1 MKYLLFLFFWLV
13 WINAHATSFGL
24 KGDAKLAIIDDKP
37 AVCLP
42 DDAKAFS
49 VGWISFLE
57 SYVRKPGSWGV
68 ALKEG
73 FKPLELKPGECVVFG
88 KVPEGFDLN
97 HYEVT
102 GEPLKLEVNRT
113 YIFRLSGA
121 FSKRDTYSAVFCIIS
136 NAAGAF
142 EYLQYN
148 RSGDGVEVVPVCDT
162 KRNENMPDYFMPDN

>member
-1 MKYLLFLFFWLV
+1 MKYLSFLVFWLV
-13 WINAHATSFGL
+13 WTNAHATSFGL
-24 KGDAKLAIIDDKP
+24 KREAKLAIIDDMP
-37 AVCLP
+37 AICLP
-42 DDAKAFS
+42 DDAKAFL
-49 VGWISFLE
+49 VGWISLSKSF
-57 SYVRKPGSWGV
+57 VRKPGSWGV
-68 ALKEG
+68 SLKEG

-88 KVPEGFDLN
+88 KVPEGFALN

-121 FSKRDTYSAVFCIIS
+121 FSKRDTYSAVFCIRS